1 MTVEISS
8 VPSSAS
14 QEDLRP
20 AKRWVVAPPPPPTVA
35 AHLSHL
41 HPVLVR
47 ILAQRGITTAD
58 EAEAFL
64 HGAAMT
70 ANPYRLKGMNAAVTR
85 LRYALR
91 RGERIAI
98 YGDFDADG
106 VTSTALMTAAL
117 RSLGADVRPYIPHR
131 VDEGYGLN
139 REALEQL
146 KDEGCRVVV
155 TVDCGIR
162 SLDEVAHGQHLGL
175 DMIVTDHHSIGT
187 ELPPAHAV
195 INPKQPGCPYPF
207 RSLAGVGVAYRLAQ
221 GLLRAARHDNKIT
234 TLALAEEDLLDLVA
248 IGTVADVVPL
258 RDENRHLVRLG
269 LARLNDPAR
278 LGLRAL
284 LEKTTVTPGHVT
296 AWTIGFQL
304 GPRINAAGR
313 LASGMLAYDLLT
325 TDDASQATSLAG
337 DLDRLNLQRQALT
350 RRHTEDALAALATDG
365 GAYLHIVASPA
376 YEHGIVGLVAS
387 QITEATYRPAAVVHQ
402 GEEESRGSA
411 RSIPEFDITA
421 ALDQCRDLLV
431 RHGGHAAAAGF
442 TVRNENLPV
451 LRQRLQAIA
460 QEQLAGKDL
469 IPRLRIDAEVTLA
482 ELDWAT
488 YEQLALIEPCGHENE
503 SPLLMIR
510 DLKVVSSRTVGADGQ
525 HLKLSVSDGRT
536 VFDAI
541 AFRQGRWV
549 AQMPERVDLAC
560 SLDVNEWNGER
571 RLQLNVAD
579 LRPAGKD
586 APG

>member
-146 KDEGCRVVV
+146 KDEGCRGVV

-162 SLDEVAHGQHLGL
+162 SLDVVAHGQDLGR

-221 GLLRAARHDNKIT
+221 GLLRAVQYR
-234 TLALAEEDLLDLVA
+234 
-248 IGTVADVVPL
+248 
-258 RDENRHLVRLG
+258 
-269 LARLNDPAR
+269 
-278 LGLRAL
+278 
-284 LEKTTVTPGHVT
+284 
-296 AWTIGFQL
+296 
-304 GPRINAAGR
+304 
-313 LASGMLAYDLLT
+313 
-325 TDDASQATSLAG
+325 G
-337 DLDRLNLQRQALT
+337 D
-350 RRHTEDALAALATDG
+350 
-365 GAYLHIVASPA
+365 
-376 YEHGIVGLVAS
+376 
-387 QITEATYRPAAVVHQ
+387 
-402 GEEESRGSA
+402 
-411 RSIPEFDITA
+411 
-421 ALDQCRDLLV
+421 
-431 RHGGHAAAAGF
+431 
-442 TVRNENLPV
+442 
-451 LRQRLQAIA
+451 
-460 QEQLAGKDL
+460 
-469 IPRLRIDAEVTLA
+469 
-482 ELDWAT
+482 
-488 YEQLALIEPCGHENE
+488 
-503 SPLLMIR
+503 
-510 DLKVVSSRTVGADGQ
+510 
-525 HLKLSVSDGRT
+525 
-536 VFDAI
+536 
-541 AFRQGRWV
+541 
-549 AQMPERVDLAC
+549 
-560 SLDVNEWNGER
+560 
-571 RLQLNVAD
+571 
-579 LRPAGKD
+579 
-586 APG
+586 